1 MYKAEWFLSMD
12 KGDSCNVTNLT
23 LGCHTGTHVDAPLHF
38 LQGGKSLD
46 EMDLDRLNGPVRLMC
61 TRCGRLI
68 HVENPII
75 KAFTKQTMDEDGFL
89 IDESKTVFYGLC
101 RECRETEAAVG
112 KDEDL

>member
-1 MYKAEWFLSMD
+1 
-12 KGDSCNVTNLT
+12 
-23 LGCHTGTHVDAPLHF
+23 
-38 LQGGKSLD
+38 
-46 EMDLDRLNGPVRLMC
+46 MC